1 MSDRLRRAK
10 PVLVLPL
17 LALLLLASLVVGVVT
32 GPVSISVGESA
43 QIVLNQ
49 LGLLGSSTLDAA
61 HRTIIVEIRLPR
73 ALTAALVGLILAISG
88 GVMQGIFRNPLA
100 DPYLVGIASG
110 ASAGAAL
117 VIALH
122 LERGRFSLPFGS
134 FLGGAI
140 AVIAI
145 YRLSLRAGRT
155 SRASLL
161 SLILA
166 GIALGTLF
174 SAVTSFL
181 ITISGEELREIVFW
195 IMGGLG
201 RANWTY
207 LPLLTAIGLLGAG
220 LILIFARDLNAMALG
235 EAGARHLGID
245 PERLQRLL
253 LGIVTLMTGAAV
265 AVSGTIGF
273 VGLITPHALRLVVGP
288 DQRLLL
294 PASALAG
301 ASFLVLSDSLARTVL
316 QPVELPVGIITAFV
330 GVPFFLY
337 LLLRTRPEGAT

>member
-1 MSDRLRRAK
+1 LIF
-10 PVLVLPL
+10 PL
-17 LALLLLASLVVGVVT
+17 LALLLLASLVVGAVI
-32 GPVSISVGESA
+32 GPIPIPLGETV
-43 QIVLNQ
+43 QIIWARI
-49 LGLLGSSTLDAA
+49 GFSGSGAINAA
-61 HRTIIVEIRLPR
+61 HRLIIGEVRLPR
-73 ALTAALVGLILAISG
+73 ALTGALVGLVLGISG
-88 GVMQGIFRNPLA
+88 AVMQGIFRNPLA
-100 DPYLVGIASG
+100 DPYLLGIASG

-122 LERGRFSLPFGS
+122 LESAPFILPLGS
-134 FLGGAI
+134 FIGGAI
-140 AVIAI
+140 AVIAV
-145 YRLSLRAGRT
+145 YRLGLRAGR
-155 SRASLL
+155 ASLY

-207 LPLLTAIGLLGAG
+207 LPLLAASGLLGSA
-220 LILIFARDLNAMALG
+220 LVVVFARDLNAMALG

-245 PERLQRLL
+245 PERLRQILL
-253 LGIVTLMTGAAV
+253 AVVTLMTGAAV

-273 VGLITPHALRLVVGP
+273 VGLITPHALRLIVGP
-288 DQRLLL
+288 DHRLLL

-301 ASFLVLSDSLARTVL
+301 ASFLVFSDTLARTVL

-337 LLLRTRPEGAT
+337 LLMRARPEGAK

>member
-1 MSDRLRRAK
+1 MSDRVRRAK
-10 PVLVLPL
+10 PALVFPL
-17 LALLLLASLVVGVVT
+17 LSLLLLVSLVLGVVI
-32 GPVSISVGESA
+32 GPVPIPLGETA
-43 QIVLNQ
+43 QIIWAQ
-49 LGLLGSSTLDAA
+49 IGFSGSDAINAA
-61 HRTIIVEIRLPR
+61 HRLIIGQVRLPR
-73 ALTAALVGLILAISG
+73 ALTGALVGLILGISG
-88 GVMQGIFRNPLA
+88 TVMQGIFRNPLA
-100 DPYLVGIASG
+100 DPYLLGIASG

-122 LERGRFSLPFGS
+122 LESGPFILPLGS
-134 FLGGAI
+134 FIGGAI
-140 AVIAI
+140 AVLTV
-145 YRLSLRAGRT
+145 YRLGMRAR
-155 SRASLL
+155 RASLL

-174 SAVTSFL
+174 SAATSFL
-181 ITISGEELREIVFW
+181 ITISGEELREIIFW

-207 LPLLTAIGLLGAG
+207 LRLLTAIGLVGAA
-220 LILIFARDLNAMALG
+220 LIFIFSRDLNAMALG

-245 PERLQRLL
+245 PERLQNVL

-273 VGLITPHALRLVVGP
+273 VGLITPHALRLIVGP
-288 DQRLLL
+288 DHRLLL

-301 ASFLVLSDSLARTVL
+301 ASFLVLSDTLARTVL

-337 LLLRTRPEGAT
+337 LLMRIRPEGAT